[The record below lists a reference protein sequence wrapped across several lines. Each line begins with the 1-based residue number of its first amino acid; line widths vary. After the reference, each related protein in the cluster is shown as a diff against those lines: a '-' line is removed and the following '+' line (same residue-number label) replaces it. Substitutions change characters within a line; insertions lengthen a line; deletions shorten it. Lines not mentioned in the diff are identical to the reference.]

1 MTLLHKVYD
10 PDAGFQLSRLLLHTF
25 MFGITSDAL
34 IPGRDIAIVGAGAV
48 GSSLA
53 RRLANCGFRVVA
65 VISSRIEPA
74 RRLADA
80 VGADVAST
88 DVADLPE
95 VVRAVFICVPDDKI
109 ASVATALATVVHAWP
124 RTIVAH
130 TSGAQPADILRPI
143 AREGAAVMSFHPMQT
158 FPESDQPEAFR
169 GIHVGVEGHED
180 GIAYGEAVAERIG
193 SSPIRLTAEEKT
205 RVHCAAALA
214 SNGLTALVAVVHEIL
229 NDAGLDRE
237 QAQQVVEPL
246 VDQTW
251 HNLTED
257 PPEAALTGPI
267 VRGDAG
273 TIQDHV
279 AALRASLPH
288 LLPVYAAVATEQ
300 IRVAVRSGR
309 LAPNAAGAILDIVQA
324 AVAPT
329 DPQAPNSDVPVTDA

>member
-1 MTLLHKVYD
+1 
-10 PDAGFQLSRLLLHTF
+10 
-25 MFGITSDAL
+25 MFGFTSDAL
-34 IPGRDIAIVGAGAV
+34 IPGRDIAIIGAGAV

-53 RRLANCGFRVVA
+53 GRLANCGFRVAA
-65 VISSRIEPA
+65 VVSSRIEPA
-74 RRLADA
+74 RLLADA

-95 VVRAVFICVPDDKI
+95 AVQAVFICVPDDEI
-109 ASVATALATVVHAWP
+109 TSVATALANVVHAWP

-143 AREGAAVMSFHPMQT
+143 AKEGAAVLSFHPMQT
-158 FPESDQPEAFR
+158 FPEPDPDAFR
-169 GIHVGVEGHED
+169 GIHVGVEGHDD
-180 GIAYGEAVAERIG
+180 GVAYGEAVAERIG
-193 SSPIRLTAEEKT
+193 SAPIRLTVEEKT

-229 NDAGLDRE
+229 NDAGLDHE
-237 QAQQVVEPL
+237 QAMQVVEPL

-251 HNLTED
+251 HNLKDD
-257 PPEAALTGPI
+257 PPETALTGPV

-273 TIQDHV
+273 TIQDHMT
-279 AALRASLPH
+279 ALRASVPH

-309 LAPNAAGAILDIVQA
+309 LAPNAAGAILDVVQG
-324 AVAPT
+324 AVAPPGPET
-329 DPQAPNSDVPVTDA
+329 PNSDVPVTDA